1 MSAPVTVLTGA
12 GSGIGH
18 ALALMLAAEGHT
30 LHLVGR
36 TQGKLDHTMS
46 EILAAHPGAQVR
58 LHCIDICDSD
68 LACGVVDS
76 AIATDGGVDCL
87 VNCAGIAPLVP
98 IERTDESVLEHAFMT
113 NAFGPAFLIARCW
126 PHFTGRRAGCI
137 VNISSMASLDPFPG
151 FFAYAASKAAL
162 DSFTRSCHNEGAR
175 RGIRA
180 FCVNPGAVE
189 TPLLRSNF
197 PEKVLP
203 HAKTLSPEAVA
214 QVAFDCIAGRRE
226 ADRGKVIPLPS
237 P

>member
-1 MSAPVTVLTGA
+1 MSAPVTILTGA

-36 TQGKLDHTMS
+36 TASKLEHTQS
-46 EILAAHPGAQVR
+46 EILAAHPSAQVR
-58 LHCIDICDSD
+58 IHGIDICDSE
-68 LACGVVDS
+68 LASGVVDS

-87 VNCAGIAPLVP
+87 VNCAGIAPLAP
-98 IERTDESVLEHAFMT
+98 IDRTDESVLEHAFMT
-113 NAFGPAFLIARCW
+113 NAFGPAFLISRCW
-126 PHFTGRRAGCI
+126 PHFAERRAGCI

-162 DSFTRSCHNEGAR
+162 DSFTRSCHTEGAR

-180 FCVNPGAVE
+180 FCINPGAVE

-203 HAKTLSPEAVA
+203 HSKTLSPEAVA
-214 QVAFDCIAGRRE
+214 QVAFDCIAGRRD
-226 ADRGKVIPLPS
+226 ADRGKAIALPS

>member
-36 TQGKLDHTMS
+36 TQAKLDRTMS
-46 EILAAHPGAQVR
+46 EILSAHPEALVR

-68 LACGVVDS
+68 LASGVVDS

-126 PHFTGRRAGCI
+126 PHFTARRAGCI

-162 DSFTRSCHNEGAR
+162 DSFTRSCHTEGAR

-226 ADRGKVIPLPS
+226 ADRGKVIALPS

>member
-1 MSAPVTVLTGA
+1 MSAPVTILTGA

-18 ALALMLAAEGHT
+18 ALALMLAREGHT

-36 TQGKLDHTMS
+36 TESKLERTRS
-46 EILAAHPGAQVR
+46 EILSAHPGATVR
-58 LHCIDICDSD
+58 MHCIDLCDSD
-68 LACGVVDS
+68 LAAGVVDA
-76 AIATDGGVDCL
+76 AIATDGGVDFL
-87 VNCAGIAPLVP
+87 VNCAGVAPLAP
-98 IERTDESVLEHAFMT
+98 IERTEETVLEHAFMT
-113 NAFGPAFLIARCW
+113 NVFGPAILIARCW
-126 PHFTGRRAGCI
+126 PHFVERRAGCI
-137 VNISSMASLDPFPG
+137 VNVSSMASIDPFPG

-162 DSFTRSCHNEGAR
+162 DSLTRSCHTEGAR

-203 HAKTLSPEAVA
+203 HSRTLSPEAVA
-214 QVAFDCIAGRRE
+214 QVALDCIAGRRE
-226 ADRGKVIPLPS
+226 QDRGKVIPVPS

>member
-1 MSAPVTVLTGA
+1 MSAPVTILTGA

-36 TQGKLDHTMS
+36 TEGKLERTRQ
-46 EILAAHPGAQVR
+46 EILSAHPGAQVR
-58 LHCIDICDSD
+58 LHCIDLCDSD
-68 LACGVVDS
+68 LASAAVDS
-76 AIATDGGVDCL
+76 AIASDGGVDCL

-98 IERTDESVLEHAFMT
+98 IDRTDESVLEHAFMT

-126 PHFTGRRAGCI
+126 PHFMERRAGCI

-162 DSFTRSCHNEGAR
+162 DSFTRSCHTEGAR

-180 FCVNPGAVE
+180 FCINPGAVE

-197 PEKVLP
+197 PERVLP

-214 QVAFDCIAGRRE
+214 RVALDCIAGKRD
-226 ADRGKVIPLPS
+226 ADCGKPIPVRS